1 MVDYNE
7 LSLEYAKCYQDKS
20 RIYTIQNYLTTYDAT
35 KSKDVPFQLFP
46 RQQDLCR
53 TRGEANNVVTTKPR
67 QAGITT
73 TCGGFIS
80 AEILFAEKDA
90 PITVLCIGNTL
101 DLAQQMLYK
110 IRDFAMQYP
119 TWLWGDDDLIAK
131 TANPLEPPEK
141 RDLFK
146 KCNDKEL
153 IFFNGSRVVARS
165 SGPHASRGV
174 GGVTWL
180 IFDEAAFI
188 DRFVADHC
196 RPHAV
201 VMAERLRKFVAERQM
216 AMFAADDG
224 PAFALAAGPTAKA
237 PASVKAPDEP
247 VTFVFA
253 SEGEDDAPGAWRA
266 ELAVPPGA
274 TAETPLTLKV
284 GGRDVAGVFAL
295 SGVKLPLVDGAA
307 EIPFGVFLA
316 GIKDTDVSLRRPG
329 GDAVKGKLLFF

>member
-1 MVDYNE
+1 MKNAIE
-7 LSLEYAKCYQDKS
+7 EEK
-20 RIYTIQNYLTTYDAT
+20 
-35 KSKDVPFQLFP
+35 
-46 RQQDLCR
+46 
-53 TRGEANNVVTTKPR
+53 VV
-67 QAGITT
+67 
-73 TCGGFIS
+73 
-80 AEILFAEKDA
+80 
-90 PITVLCIGNTL
+90 
-101 DLAQQMLYK
+101 M
-110 IRDFAMQYP
+110 
-119 TWLWGDDDLIAK
+119 
-131 TANPLEPPEK
+131 TA
-141 RDLFK
+141 
-146 KCNDKEL
+146 
-153 IFFNGSRVVARS
+153 
-165 SGPHASRGV
+165 
-174 GGVTWL
+174 
-180 IFDEAAFI
+180 DEAAFI

-201 VMAERLRKFVAERQM
+201 VMAERLRDFVSKRQM
-216 AMFAADDG
+216 AMFAADDN
-224 PAFALAAGPTAKA
+224 PAFALAAGPSAKA

>member
-1 MVDYNE
+1 MKNAIE
-7 LSLEYAKCYQDKS
+7 EEK
-20 RIYTIQNYLTTYDAT
+20 
-35 KSKDVPFQLFP
+35 
-46 RQQDLCR
+46 
-53 TRGEANNVVTTKPR
+53 VV
-67 QAGITT
+67 
-73 TCGGFIS
+73 
-80 AEILFAEKDA
+80 
-90 PITVLCIGNTL
+90 
-101 DLAQQMLYK
+101 M
-110 IRDFAMQYP
+110 
-119 TWLWGDDDLIAK
+119 
-131 TANPLEPPEK
+131 TA
-141 RDLFK
+141 
-146 KCNDKEL
+146 
-153 IFFNGSRVVARS
+153 
-165 SGPHASRGV
+165 
-174 GGVTWL
+174 
-180 IFDEAAFI
+180 DEAAFI

-224 PAFALAAGPTAKA
+224 PAFALAAGPSAKA

-307 EIPFGVFLA
+307 EIPFGVFRA